1 MQYRKCVALL
11 TALLVGIGVGTANA
25 ATVSSVAVTT
35 PADSGAIL
43 GIDSVFVV
51 QAKVVDFTTNDSLEI
66 YLYLTKSGTD
76 SLVIADTT
84 GKATTFGQNAA
95 DPAAV
100 LLAATNR
107 GAILQEDASTT
118 AGGATNDFIVA
129 HVTRATG
136 IATKSFRGDGD
147 SVITTASGDTTIVTW
162 YGKVHASSNTV
173 QGIRAAAIAIDG
185 NGTTVAAL
193 SDTTAAKLSPA
204 NKTFGIDGDRPLNPD
219 QFLVPTGGL
228 LGDAGDTQTYTGF
241 NRGSSKVAGVGDTLR
256 VNVKLGTQTDSVL
269 IGTRTVAAVLF
280 GKTYPI
286 AKTGARNA
294 DTLKFSTVI
303 AAGNFGDLVG
313 KDSTAGPTD
322 TLKVYI
328 VDSAGNRSSV
338 AVNDVSPAG
347 VTLAATFFVDGKAP
361 VLDGQ
366 VVAGDT
372 VLPVSNDTITDG
384 STNDIYQDLNRL
396 KLVLAESLDSLV
408 ITFDGATTDATI
420 KARNSG
426 ATIAYAGLVKT
437 TPHYLDFTE
446 VGSKTDTAG
455 GVALN
460 RAFFADS
467 VGAIQG
473 DTIKVND
480 TLATGLYTVTLKGY
494 DLAHN
499 AGPVLTR
506 TNVYVDVDDI
516 SLIRLFPTAAT
527 SLDTVEKVTADVV
540 FQLSEIADSVRITY
554 KSLAGTDPVN
564 TTHTR
569 ILLGSELE
577 NTTSEVTYELSDSL
591 KSGTQ
596 YTLQVMAADLAGNYN
611 ISGPDTFIYDTT
623 FVVPVIA
630 KFSIAA
636 NDCSAVAAGDPV
648 SLTITALTVS
658 DAKAVTY
665 KGAATLKITGASG
678 LSVWGTGITQDATT
692 PGRVTL
698 GGDDWVTGARVVN
711 FKDTTGTDSIK
722 VAVQDCTDASNLYLG
737 ALNGTIVN
745 VPNAYSQLALAA
757 ADTVGQGDAFW
768 VGVTVAD
775 KFGNTRTGD
784 NIFAEVSTAALG
796 VELPTSAIAI
806 KKGAGGF
813 WANSAGYSGA
823 LAITV
828 RDIGGTIN
836 ATDTIWVDGNGA
848 TVLDDPDTL
857 VAEDYMGANGAGDQ
871 GGFVLLTWP
880 ASDDHAS
887 LSGYRI
893 YREITVTT
901 ASDGAGGLVA
911 LAEPTQANVAW
922 ASVDAVPGQTV
933 VRAIVATLD
942 AVASNYSVAA
952 ERGGLSSSKVAF
964 DAAATV
970 AAPYELM
977 AEAMQNSR
985 AAAQLDLNAPVF
997 AALSPEALA
1006 FDETGVAPRFKV
1018 VDGVMLSNLR
1028 STVEAVR
1035 AIDNIAPQA
1044 VSFLQAIDTPNDFG
1058 GAVTV
1063 QWAKSADDQ
1072 MLTVVNSPAV
1082 GPNTMFQTAGVAG
1095 YNIYRKINDGAF
1107 QLVGKAGAGE
1117 TSYTDQTVFNGVR
1130 YTYSV
1135 ASYDTDNESVTA
1147 LENSAMA
1154 IRNNAVAADGTP
1166 VLGLFG
1172 ADNRVDYDD
1181 FFIFADHFGLAAGAE
1196 AFEPAFDLS
1205 PNNQIDFDDFFV
1217 FADYFGKT
1225 IQAAGKVV
1233 PTMAGLNSDASFF
1246 LDAGLELPRVGE
1258 DMTIAVSLEEFVE
1271 VKAYGLTVSYDA
1283 DVLEFVGTRVEDN
1296 ILGETEL
1303 ATPQTIARGEGE
1315 IYVAAFGDV
1324 ASEGNLG
1331 LDLVFRARTE
1341 IEDSYIEL
1349 TTGAIQDG
1357 SYGINQITTPTSVRI
1372 ETRPEVYAL
1381 ANNFPNPFNPE
1392 TTIKYQLPE
1401 AGEVT
1406 LEIYN
1411 MLGQVVN
1418 TLVSEYQ
1425 TAGRYVYQWDATN
1438 SNGQSLSSGVY
1449 FYRINAGGEFQS
1461 IKKMLLLK

>member
-1 MQYRKCVALL
+1 
-11 TALLVGIGVGTANA
+11 VG
-25 ATVSSVAVTT
+25 
-35 PADSGAIL
+35 
-43 GIDSVFVV
+43 
-51 QAKVVDFTTNDSLEI
+51 
-66 YLYLTKSGTD
+66 
-76 SLVIADTT
+76 
-84 GKATTFGQNAA
+84 
-95 DPAAV
+95 
-100 LLAATNR
+100 
-107 GAILQEDASTT
+107 
-118 AGGATNDFIVA
+118 
-129 HVTRATG
+129 
-136 IATKSFRGDGD
+136 
-147 SVITTASGDTTIVTW
+147 
-162 YGKVHASSNTV
+162 
-173 QGIRAAAIAIDG
+173 
-185 NGTTVAAL
+185 
-193 SDTTAAKLSPA
+193 
-204 NKTFGIDGDRPLNPD
+204 
-219 QFLVPTGGL
+219 
-228 LGDAGDTQTYTGF
+228 
-241 NRGSSKVAGVGDTLR
+241 
-256 VNVKLGTQTDSVL
+256 
-269 IGTRTVAAVLF
+269 
-280 GKTYPI
+280 
-286 AKTGARNA
+286 
-294 DTLKFSTVI
+294 
-303 AAGNFGDLVG
+303 G

-322 TLKVYI
+322 TRAAYI
-328 VDSAGNRSSV
+328 VDAAGNRSSTNT
-338 AVNDVSPAG
+338 NDVTPVG
-347 VTLAATFFVDGKAP
+347 VTIGATFFVDGKAP

-366 VVAGDT
+366 VAGATNDT
-372 VLPVSNDTITDG
+372 ILPVSNDTITDG
-384 STNDIYQDLNRL
+384 SSYTALGAMAAHADLNRIRIR
-396 KLVLAESLDSLV
+396 LAESLDSLIINMDGPV
-408 ITFDGATTDATI
+408 TDVRIPIANKGDSITSPTLL
-420 KARNSG
+420 KNSS
-426 ATIAYAGLVKT
+426 LFV
-437 TPHYLDFTE
+437 DFTE
-446 VGSKTDTAG
+446 LGSTNTDTLAAG
-455 GVALN
+455 GGAN
-460 RAFFADS
+460 RVVVTDTSGTAKGDS
-467 VGAIQG
+467 IV
-473 DTIKVND
+473 VND
-480 TLATGLYTVTLKGY
+480 TLATGLYTITFKGY

-506 TNVYVDVDDI
+506 TNVYIDVDDI
-516 SLIRLFPTAAT
+516 TLLRLFPTAST
-527 SLDTVEKVTADVV
+527 SLDTIEEATADVI
-540 FQLSEIADSVRITY
+540 FALSEVADSVRISY
-554 KSLAGTDPVN
+554 RSLAGTDPAG

-569 ILLGSELE
+569 VLLGSELE
-577 NTTSEVTYELSDSL
+577 NTTSEVTFEMSDSL
-591 KSGTQ
+591 KTGTQ
-596 YTLQVMAADLAGNYN
+596 YTLQIMAADLAGNYS

-630 KFSIAA
+630 KFAIAA
-636 NDCSAVAAGDPV
+636 NDCSAIAAGDTV
-648 SLTITALTVS
+648 SLTITARTVA

-678 LSVWGTGITQDATT
+678 LTVWGTGVTSAADNA
-692 PGRVTL
+692 GRVTL
-698 GGDDWVTGARVVN
+698 NADDWVTGERTVR
-711 FKDTTGTDSIK
+711 FSDSTGTDSIK
-722 VAVQDCTDASNLYLG
+722 VTVQDCTDTTNLYLG
-737 ALNGTIVN
+737 SLDGTIVN
-745 VPNAYSQLALAA
+745 VPNTYSQLAISA

-768 VGVTVAD
+768 VGVTIAD
-775 KFGNTRTGD
+775 KFGNARLSD
-784 NIFAEVSTAALG
+784 NIFAEVSTTALG
-796 VELPTSAIAI
+796 VELPVGAIAI
-806 KKGAGGF
+806 KKGVGGF
-813 WANSAGYSGA
+813 WAKSAGYSGD
-823 LAITV
+823 LQITV
-828 RDIGGTIN
+828 RDIGGSIN
-836 ATDTIWVDGNGA
+836 ATDSIYVDGNGA

-857 VAEDYMGANGAGDQ
+857 VAEDYMGADGAGDQ
-871 GGFVLLTWP
+871 GGFVMLTWP
-880 ASDDHAS
+880 ASDDHAT

-893 YREITVTT
+893 YREVTVTT
-901 ASDGAGGLVA
+901 GSDGAGGLVA

-964 DAAATV
+964 DATASV
-970 AAPYELM
+970 VAPYELM

-985 AAAQLDLNAPVF
+985 EAAQLDLNAPVF

-1028 STVEAVR
+1028 GTAEPVR

-1044 VSFLQAIDTPNDFG
+1044 VSFLQAIDTPNDVG
-1058 GAVTV
+1058 GSVTV

-1072 MLTVVNSPAV
+1072 LLTVVNSPAV
-1082 GPNTMFQTAGVAG
+1082 GPNNLYQTPGVAG
-1095 YNIYRKINDGAF
+1095 YNIYRKVNDGAF

-1117 TSYTDQTVFNGVR
+1117 TSYTDDTVFNGVR

-1135 ASYDTDNESVTA
+1135 APYDTDNESVTE

-1225 IQAAGKVV
+1225 IPAAGKVV

-1246 LDAGLELPRVGE
+1246 LDAGTELPRVGE
-1258 DMTIAVSLEEFVE
+1258 DMTIAVNLEEFVE
-1271 VKAYGLTVSYDA
+1271 VQAYGLTVSYDA

-1315 IYVAAFGDV
+1315 IYVAAYGDV

-1349 TTGAIQDG
+1349 TSGAIQDG
-1357 SYGINQITTPTSVRI
+1357 SYGINQITSPTSVRI

-1381 ANNFPNPFNPE
+1381 ADNFPNPFNPE